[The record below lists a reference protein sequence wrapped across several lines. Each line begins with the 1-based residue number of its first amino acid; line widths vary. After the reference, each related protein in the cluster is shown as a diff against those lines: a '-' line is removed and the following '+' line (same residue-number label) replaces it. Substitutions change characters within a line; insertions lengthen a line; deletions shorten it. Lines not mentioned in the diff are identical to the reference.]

1 MRRKRFKGWRQNWKV
16 ELRREGRQKKKDT
29 DAAKERVVARGQ
41 QTGRGKVPVRVGT
54 AH

>member
-1 MRRKRFKGWRQNWKV
+1 MECGA
-16 ELRREGRQKKKDT
+16 EEGRKTEKKDT